1 MAGQDEAGARIAA
14 YTTDYYAEFYDLW
27 VVSFWPPQWKEVNI
41 YWDVIQSM
49 MASRKDDAN
58 SGPINVVDIGC
69 GTGRVLKD
77 LLERSR
83 DSATPLSDV
92 KIYEVDPSETMMRR
106 GQAFLHAHPDL
117 QKVAPVEWVKAS
129 GEEFT
134 SVLPQVKGLSDLVF
148 FSGGSFSHIDTEENQ
163 LLFLRQMAAAL
174 RNLSRTAVGIILVV
188 DECIPSRAID
198 PAASEMFEVP
208 WEGQSIENPDLTYH
222 KSANEVFWKGP
233 VRHDRF
239 TLHVR
244 SAKSG
249 EDVHTE
255 WIEHTL
261 LNLDEKSWPGLV
273 QRAGLQITRVQEMDG
288 LGIFYYMQKAA

>member
-1 MAGQDEAGARIAA
+1 MAGQDQAGPRIKA

-83 DSATPLSDV
+83 NSATSLSHL

-106 GQAFLHAHPDL
+106 GQAFLHAYSDL

-134 SVLPQVKGLSDLVF
+134 SVLPQVKGLSDLVL
-148 FSGGSFSHIDTEENQ
+148 FSGGGFSHIDTEENQ
-163 LLFLRQMAAAL
+163 LLFLRQVAAAL
-174 RNLSRTAVGIILVV
+174 RTHSRTAVGIILVV
-188 DECIPSRAID
+188 DESIPSRAID

-208 WEGQSIENPDLTYH
+208 
-222 KSANEVFWKGP
+222 
-233 VRHDRF
+233 
-239 TLHVR
+239 
-244 SAKSG
+244 
-249 EDVHTE
+249 
-255 WIEHTL
+255 
-261 LNLDEKSWPGLV
+261 
-273 QRAGLQITRVQEMDG
+273 
-288 LGIFYYMQKAA
+288 

>member
-1 MAGQDEAGARIAA
+1 MAGQDQAGPRIKA

-69 GTGRVLKD
+69 GTGRVLRD

-83 DSATPLSDV
+83 NSATSLSHL
-92 KIYEVDPSETMMRR
+92 KIYEVDPSETMMCR

-117 QKVAPVEWVKAS
+117 QKVAQVEWVKAS

-134 SVLPQVKGLSDLVF
+134 SVLPQVKGLSDLVL
-148 FSGGSFSHIDTEENQ
+148 FSGGGFSHIDTEENQ
-163 LLFLRQMAAAL
+163 LLFLRQVAAAL
-174 RNLSRTAVGIILVV
+174 RTHSRTAVGIILVV
-188 DECIPSRAID
+188 DESIPSRAID

-239 TLHVR
+239 TLRVR
-244 SAKSG
+244 SAKNG

-261 LNLDEKSWPGLV
+261 LNLDEKTWPGLV
-273 QRAGLQITRVQEMDG
+273 QRAGLQITRVQEVDG
-288 LGIFYYMQKAA
+288 LGNFYYMQTAA